1 MQEIKKKRGKD
12 MIQKRIFIPTN
23 GADSWQPLLA
33 EPGKQWKKGYSAR
46 TLANCWEGCLEETCE
61 KIKTSDFPKSIEV
74 TFQNSKIDLFKNVKL
89 LFAFPEYKVKLPG
102 GGRESQND
110 IYVIAKNTKEVQVL
124 K

>member
-1 MQEIKKKRGKD
+1 

-23 GADSWQPLLA
+23 GANSWQPLLA
-33 EPGKQWKKGYSAR
+33 ELEKQWKKGYSAR
-46 TLANCWEGCLEETCE
+46 TLANCWEDCLEETCE

-89 LFAFPEYKVKLPG
+89 LFAFPEYKVKLPSG
-102 GGRESQND
+102 GGESQND